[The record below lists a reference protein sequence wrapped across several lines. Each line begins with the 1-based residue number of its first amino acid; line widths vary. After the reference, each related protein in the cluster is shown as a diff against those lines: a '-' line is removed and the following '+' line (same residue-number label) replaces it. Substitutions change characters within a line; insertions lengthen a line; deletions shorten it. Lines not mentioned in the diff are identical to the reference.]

1 MFYICTTVLYEYL
14 NSLKN
19 DAYDLFVN
27 MQVQI
32 KIYWRFIYIANEG
45 RYVRILCQF
54 VEIFSMIIQGHNS
67 KTGHDLYYQYFV
79 SYLCLL
85 WK

>member
-1 MFYICTTVLYEYL
+1 MSRNNTIIFMFYICTTVLYEYL

-32 KIYWRFIYIANEG
+32 KIYGDLFI
-45 RYVRILCQF
+45 
-54 VEIFSMIIQGHNS
+54 
-67 KTGHDLYYQYFV
+67 
-79 SYLCLL
+79 
-85 WK
+85 